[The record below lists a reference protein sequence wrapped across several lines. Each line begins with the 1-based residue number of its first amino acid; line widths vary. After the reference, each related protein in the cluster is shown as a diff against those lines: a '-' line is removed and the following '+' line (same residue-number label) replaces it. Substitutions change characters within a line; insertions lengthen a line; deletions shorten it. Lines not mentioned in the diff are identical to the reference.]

1 MDKAKVLEIIDRF
14 RAVLEEKGIGIQ
26 RIVLYGSYAAGKER
40 EGSDIDLVVISD
52 DFSCMDYWQRIDM
65 ISDAIYK
72 VFKPIEA
79 MAMTS
84 QEWRESRSIA
94 VELARQGEVIFAA

>member
-1 MDKAKVLEIIDRF
+1 MDKAEVLKIIDRF
-14 RAVLEEKGIGIQ
+14 RAVLENNGIGIK
-26 RIVLYGSYAAGKER
+26 RIVLYGSYASGKER

-52 DFSCMDYWQRIDM
+52 DFSGMDYWQRIDM
-65 ISDAIYK
+65 ISEAIYK

-84 QEWRESRSIA
+84 REWRESRSIA
-94 VELARQGEVIFAA
+94 VELARQGEVVFAA